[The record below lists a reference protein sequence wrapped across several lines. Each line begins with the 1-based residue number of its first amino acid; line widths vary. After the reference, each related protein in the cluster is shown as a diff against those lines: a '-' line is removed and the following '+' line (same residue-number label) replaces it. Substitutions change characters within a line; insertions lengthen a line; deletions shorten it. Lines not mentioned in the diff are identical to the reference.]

1 VFPTFNT
8 SSGNTF
14 SIFYRDGGAGFT
26 ETQNNVQLN
35 NLFYDD
41 GSGIPAIVSNSRY
54 ASYFIFAS
62 LVVGKVFSMGQT
74 NANLSSTQASFI
86 PSNLPKIMSDFSL
99 FIAKVILDKVI

>member
-1 VFPTFNT
+1 VNLVLGLRVSTGIIWAGLNRNVFPTFNT

-41 GSGIPAIVSNSRY
+41 GSGIPAI
-54 ASYFIFAS
+54 
-62 LVVGKVFSMGQT
+62 
-74 NANLSSTQASFI
+74 
-86 PSNLPKIMSDFSL
+86 
-99 FIAKVILDKVI
+99 

>member
-1 VFPTFNT
+1 MCFQLLTHRLVIL
-8 SSGNTF
+8 

-41 GSGIPAIVSNSRY
+41 GSGTAIVSNSRY

-62 LVVGKVFSMGQT
+62 PGGKVVAHG
-74 NANLSSTQASFI
+74 
-86 PSNLPKIMSDFSL
+86 SNEC
-99 FIAKVILDKVI
+99 

>member
-1 VFPTFNT
+1 LVFKELLVLSSESGVLRVSTGIIWAGLNRNVFPTFNT

-41 GSGIPAIVSNSRY
+41 GSGIQLLYLIVDTHLILYLHHLVGCFLYGSNEC
-54 ASYFIFAS
+54 
-62 LVVGKVFSMGQT
+62 
-74 NANLSSTQASFI
+74 
-86 PSNLPKIMSDFSL
+86 
-99 FIAKVILDKVI
+99 

>member
-1 VFPTFNT
+1 M
-8 SSGNTF
+8 GEL
-14 SIFYRDGGAGFT
+14 FT

-62 LVVGKVFSMGQT
+62 PGGL
-74 NANLSSTQASFI
+74 L
-86 PSNLPKIMSDFSL
+86 L
-99 FIAKVILDKVI
+99 